1 MFVVNFKLNF
11 KKVLIVCLIISVVA
25 AILIE
30 FITSG
35 SNLESTTTIKKDES
49 KYDYILTDENYIQT
63 LKEIHENIQGSINK
77 TVKLSGFVFRM
88 DDFKENI
95 FVCGRNTIVNEEDT
109 VAGFLCDSPDASK
122 LKDSEWIEITGVI
135 KEGSYNSTMPIVKV
149 GSIKKITAPANT
161 FVK

>member
-11 KKVLIVCLIISVVA
+11 KKILIICLLISIVS

-30 FITSG
+30 FVASG
-35 SNLESTTTIKKDES
+35 SNLESATTMKKDES
-49 KYDYILTDENYIQT
+49 KYDYILTDENYIQL
-63 LKEIHENIQGSINK
+63 LKEVHENIPGSVNK
-77 TVKLSGFVFRM
+77 TVKMSGFVFRM

-109 VAGFLCDSPDASK
+109 VAGFLCESTDASK

-135 KEGSYNSTMPIVKV
+135 KEGTYNTTMPIIQV
-149 GSIKKITAPANT
+149 GSIKKIAAPANT

>member
-11 KKVLIVCLIISVVA
+11 KKLLIICLIVSVVA

-109 VAGFLCDSPDASK
+109 VAGFLCDSPDAFK

-135 KEGSYNSTMPIVKV
+135 KEGAYNSTMPIVKV

>member
-11 KKVLIVCLIISVVA
+11 KKILTICAIISILS

-30 FITSG
+30 FISSG
-35 SNLESTTTIKKDES
+35 SNLESTTTIKNEES
-49 KYDYILTDENYIQT
+49 KYDYILNDENYTQI
-63 LKEIHENIQGSINK
+63 LKEVHENIQGSINK
-77 TVKLSGFVFRM
+77 TVKFSGFVFRM
-88 DDFKENI
+88 PDFKENI

-109 VAGFLCDSPDASK
+109 IAGFLCESPDSSK

-135 KEGSYNSTMPIVKV
+135 KEGTYNSTMPIIKV
-149 GSIKKITAPANT
+149 GSIKKIISPANT

>member
-1 MFVVNFKLNF
+1 MFVVNFKLNI
-11 KKVLIVCLIISVVA
+11 KKILIICLLI
-25 AILIE
+25 AIVSAVLIE
-30 FITSG
+30 FVASG
-35 SNLESTTTIKKDES
+35 SNLESAATLKKDES
-49 KYDYILTDENYIQT
+49 KYDYILTDENYIKL
-63 LKEIHENIQGSINK
+63 LKEVHENIQGSVNK
-77 TVKLSGFVFRM
+77 TIKLSGFVFRM

-109 VAGFLCDSPDASK
+109 VAGFLCESADASK

-135 KEGSYNSTMPIVKV
+135 KEGTYNTTMPIIKV

>member
-11 KKVLIVCLIISVVA
+11 KKLLIICLIISVVA

-30 FITSG
+30 FIASG
-35 SNLESTTTIKKDES
+35 SGLESTATIKKDES
-49 KYDYILTDENYIQT
+49 KYDYILTDENYIQI
-63 LKEIHENIQGSINK
+63 LKEIHENIQGSVNK
-77 TVKLSGFVFRM
+77 TVKLTGFVFRM

-95 FVCGRNTIVNEEDT
+95 FVCGRNTIINEEDT
-109 VAGFLCDSPDASK
+109 VAGFLCDSADAPK

-135 KEGSYNSTMPIVKV
+135 KEGTYNSTMPIVKV

>member
-11 KKVLIVCLIISVVA
+11 KKILIMCLIISVVS
-25 AILIE
+25 AIFIE
-30 FITSG
+30 FIASG
-35 SNLESTTTIKKDES
+35 SNLETTAAIKKDES
-49 KYDYILTDENYIQT
+49 KYDYILTDENYIQI

-88 DDFKENI
+88 DDFKDNI

-109 VAGFLCDSPDASK
+109 VAGFLCESKDASK
-122 LKDSEWIEITGVI
+122 LKDNEWIEITGVI
-135 KEGSYNSTMPIVKV
+135 KEGTYNSTMPIVKI

>member
-1 MFVVNFKLNF
+1 MCLLISIVSAVV
-11 KKVLIVCLIISVVA
+11 
-25 AILIE
+25 IE
-30 FITSG
+30 FIASG
-35 SNLESTTTIKKDES
+35 SNLETTATIKKDES
-49 KYDYILTDENYIQT
+49 KYDYILTDENYIQI
-63 LKEIHENIQGSINK
+63 LKEIHENIQGSVNK

-88 DDFKENI
+88 DDFKDNI

-109 VAGFLCDSPDASK
+109 VAGFLCESADASK

-135 KEGSYNSTMPIVKV
+135 KEGTYNSTMPIVKI